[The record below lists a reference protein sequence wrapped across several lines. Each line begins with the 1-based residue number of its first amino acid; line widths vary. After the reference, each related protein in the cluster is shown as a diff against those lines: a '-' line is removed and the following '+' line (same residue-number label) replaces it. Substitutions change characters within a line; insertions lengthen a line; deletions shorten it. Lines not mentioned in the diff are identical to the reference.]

1 MATLRKSQS
10 PQNILQPDFPLIVF
24 MFSRKHS
31 SVVVV
36 VVGYCGSDWR
46 ASLCSTQIHTD
57 TKEFSSLLL
66 VFPPSSSSSSF
77 AFLMALLYES
87 LLCKFHFTRRHS
99 FTESTKMF
107 SCFNESDDD
116 GGRSVPIDGLARKRS
131 RCERCDTKRALTSEE
146 TSRME
151 SPCDVHYGGLVC
163 AEYCFG

>member
-1 MATLRKSQS
+1 MSTLRKSQS
-10 PQNILQPDFPLIVF
+10 PRKIQTNILQPDFPLIVF

-31 SVVVV
+31 SVVV

-57 TKEFSSLLL
+57 TKEFSSRLL

-87 LLCKFHFTRRHS
+87 LLCKFHFTRRAFIHRIHKNV
-99 FTESTKMF
+99 FLF
-107 SCFNESDDD
+107 QRI
-116 GGRSVPIDGLARKRS
+116 GWWRRSVPIDGLSRKRS
-131 RCERCDTKRALTSEE
+131 RCERCDTKRGLTSEE

-163 AEYCFG
+163 A